1 MPNKLALFV
10 THNIFLTNNQIED
23 LLKNNFLNA
32 FGVSVPVWINP
43 KNAKTTE
50 PAMEIFCEY
59 ELENTQ
65 EEFGDV
71 KFTSSGYKI
80 FLPNPKWKLPK
91 SIGLEELSSLS
102 EEERKVYEKKRDK
115 WWKDNE
121 KPMSTNNLKTSKYFR
136 IQIKKLDQIF
146 DKIENCLVDI
156 QHTIEIKTIE
166 SLEKSLT

>member
-10 THNIFLTNNQIED
+10 THNIFLTNDQIDE
-23 LLKNNFLNA
+23 LLKNNFIKV

-65 EEFGDV
+65 EEFGEI
-71 KFTSSGYKI
+71 KFTNSGYKI
-80 FLPNPKWKLPK
+80 FMPNPKHKKPKL
-91 SIGLEELSSLS
+91 INFEEMANLS
-102 EEERKVYEKKRDK
+102 EKERKAFEKKRDK
-115 WWKDNE
+115 WLSENE
-121 KPMSTNNLKTSKYFR
+121 EPMTANNLIKSKYFR

-146 DKIENCLVDI
+146 DKIEDCLVDI
-156 QHTIEIKTIE
+156 QHTVQIKTIE